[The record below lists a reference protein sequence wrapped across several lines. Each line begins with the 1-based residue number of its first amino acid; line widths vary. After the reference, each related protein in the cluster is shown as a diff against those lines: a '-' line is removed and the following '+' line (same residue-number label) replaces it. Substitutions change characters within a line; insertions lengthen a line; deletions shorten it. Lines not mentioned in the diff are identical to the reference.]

1 MTDDDDRTDIEKAF
15 DRLTGRLG
23 EAFNKIKQGQLPAAP
38 PAPAADAAP
47 GSNAAQAF
55 NVDAFFRAVKLN
67 KTAEIQKYIDGGFD
81 LNTYNSAGLTAL
93 HVVARENARA
103 AGELLLQNGAN
114 PRLPLKDDARN
125 MPLDDAV
132 NFGKHEIV
140 ELLTRY
146 GGYVPGNTVNGRTL
160 LHRACE
166 KGKPRIVEALIK
178 AGANANELTENGST
192 PLLIAIYAR
201 QAEVA
206 NVLLSFPEV
215 VQGVNEFFPQTDPK
229 KRNAFQVAVEH
240 RQSGTVAMMLTTGS
254 NVNACDAEGLSPLHH
269 AVLAGDAALVKT
281 LLQHG
286 ADLNKTE
293 NSQPTPLFLACE
305 SPLLN
310 DDQTRAHIVT
320 LLLQAG
326 ADPDI
331 TDAKSGM
338 TPLHASLRTD
348 GAQAAARALL
358 QYPISKDATDK
369 DGNTP
374 LFYALQAP
382 GTDLLAMML
391 AAGADPNTRHMK
403 DARTP
408 LMDAVQRDNPVAV
421 RLLLQAGANAKLLDA
436 DHKSALSYARAK
448 NNDIIL
454 LSLEE
459 ALGRVTHKA
468 AKPKNNFKEFDL

>member
-1 MTDDDDRTDIEKAF
+1 MTDDDRTDIEKAF

-23 EAFNKIKQGQLPAAP
+23 DAFKKIKEGQLPSS
-38 PAPAADAAP
+38 PAPAAENAAAP
-47 GSNAAQAF
+47 GAAQAF

-93 HVVARENARA
+93 HVVARENAGA
-103 AGELLLQNGAN
+103 AGELLLRNGAN
-114 PRLPLKDDARN
+114 PRLPLKDDANN

-240 RQSGTVAMMLTTGS
+240 RQTGAVARMLGTGS
-254 NVNACDAEGLSPLHH
+254 NVNAVDAESLSPLHH
-269 AVLAGDAALVKT
+269 AVLAGDIDLVKT
-281 LLQHG
+281 LLAHG

-293 NSQPTPLFLACE
+293 NNQSTPLFLACQ
-305 SPLLN
+305 SPLI
-310 DDQTRAHIVT
+310 DDGATRAKLVS
-320 LLLQAG
+320 LLLKAG

-331 TDAKSGM
+331 IDVKSGM
-338 TPLHASLRTD
+338 TPLHASLQSD
-348 GAQAAARALL
+348 GGEDAARALL
-358 QYPISKDATDK
+358 QYPVNKDLPDAA
-369 DGNTP
+369 GNAP
-374 LFYALQAP
+374 LYYALQAP
-382 GTDLLAMML
+382 GTTLLAMML
-391 AAGADPNTRHMK
+391 AAGADPNARHMK

-408 LMDAVQRDNPVAV
+408 LIDAVQQNNPVAV
-421 RLLLQAGANAKLLDA
+421 RLLLEAGANAKLLDA
-436 DHKSALSYARAK
+436 DNKSALSYAREK

-454 LSLEE
+454 LSLTE
-459 ALGRVTHKA
+459 ALEKA
-468 AKPKNNFKEFDL
+468 ASKAKPKNKFKEFDL